1 MSIFGT
7 KFTLNRAI
15 CSKTK
20 KIRPAL
26 RTRYLIYM
34 KNLIL
39 PTLLLLGA
47 IVTNAQDN
55 FQLAR
60 PLLKYPSAF
69 FSTEMRVE
77 MAFAE
82 PNTQI
87 RYTLDGQDPTENSP
101 LYTQPVRITKPFT
114 NLKARVFSTIY
125 QPSDVVEATFIKA
138 GLPIKSVE
146 TTPPNQKYKGS
157 GAMTLIDNKGGTTN
171 ISGNTWLGFQTDTVE
186 IVLHLPKKE
195 KVKNVLV
202 NLLRDY
208 GSWIFLPE
216 KIEVFA
222 FKNNAFQLV
231 DNKSYQQDKNVS
243 GSACVAAVF
252 PLKTGIKTD
261 KLKIQLYLVKQ
272 IPDWHGGKGNKSWI
286 FVDEVFVN

>member
-1 MSIFGT
+1 MEFRENVS
-7 KFTLNRAI
+7 
-15 CSKTK
+15 C
-20 KIRPAL
+20 KI
-26 RTRYLIYM
+26 RTRYLIHM
-34 KNLIL
+34 KNWIL
-39 PTLLLLGA
+39 PTLLLLYT
-47 IVTNAQDN
+47 VSTNAQDN

-87 RYTLDGQDPTENSP
+87 RYTLDGQEPTEDSP
-101 LYTQPVRITKPFT
+101 LYTQPVRITKRFT
-114 NLKARVFSTIY
+114 SVKARVFSTIY
-125 QPSDVVEATFIKA
+125 QPSDVVEATFIKD

-171 ISGNTWLGFQTDTVE
+171 ISGSTWLGFQTDTVE
-186 IVLHLPKKE
+186 IVMHLPKKE
-195 KVKNVLV
+195 KIKNVLV

-216 KIEVFA
+216 KIEVLA

-231 DNKSYQQDKNVS
+231 DNKSFKQDNNVN

-252 PLKTGIKTD
+252 ALKNGIKTD

-272 IPDWHGGKGNKSWI
+272 IPDWHAGKGNKSWI

>member
-1 MSIFGT
+1 MEFRENVSDQV
-7 KFTLNRAI
+7 
-15 CSKTK
+15 
-20 KIRPAL
+20 
-26 RTRYLIYM
+26 RTYYLSCM

-39 PTLLLLGA
+39 PTLLLLYT
-47 IVTNAQDN
+47 VSTNAQDN

-87 RYTLDGQDPTENSP
+87 RYTLDGQNPTENSP
-101 LYTQPVRITKPFT
+101 LYTQPVLITKRFT

-125 QPSDVVEATFIKA
+125 QPSDVVEATFIKD

-186 IVLHLPKKE
+186 IVMHLPKKE

-216 KIEVFA
+216 KIEVLA

-231 DNKSYQQDKNVS
+231 DNKTFEQNKNIN
-243 GSACVAAVF
+243 GSACVPTVF
-252 PLKTGIKTD
+252 ALKNGIKTD

-272 IPDWHGGKGNKSWI
+272 IPDWHAGKGNKSWI

>member
-1 MSIFGT
+1 
-7 KFTLNRAI
+7 
-15 CSKTK
+15 
-20 KIRPAL
+20 
-26 RTRYLIYM
+26 M

-39 PTLLLLGA
+39 PTLLLLSA

-69 FSTEMRVE
+69 FSTEMSVE

-87 RYTLDGQDPTENSP
+87 RYTLDGKEPTEDSP

-125 QPSDVVEATFIKA
+125 QPSDVVEATFIKD
-138 GLPIKSVE
+138 GLPIKSIE

-186 IVLHLPKKE
+186 IVLHLPTKE

-202 NLLRDY
+202 NLLHDY

-222 FKNNAFQLV
+222 FQNNAFQIV
-231 DNKSYQQDKNVS
+231 GNKAFKQDTNVPGAACMPAVLALKN
-243 GSACVAAVF
+243 
-252 PLKTGIKTD
+252 GIKTD
-261 KLKIQLYLVKQ
+261 ALKIQLYLVKQ
-272 IPDWHGGKGNKSWI
+272 IPDWHVGKGNKSWI

>member
-1 MSIFGT
+1 
-7 KFTLNRAI
+7 
-15 CSKTK
+15 
-20 KIRPAL
+20 
-26 RTRYLIYM
+26 M

-60 PLLKYPSAF
+60 PLLKYSSAF
-69 FSTEMRVE
+69 FSTEMSVE

-87 RYTLDGQDPTENSP
+87 RYTLDGQNPTENSP
-101 LYTQPVRITKPFT
+101 LYTQPVRITKRFT

-125 QPSDVVEATFIKA
+125 QPSDVVEATFIKD

-171 ISGNTWLGFQTDTVE
+171 ISGSTWLGFQTDTVE
-186 IVLHLPKKE
+186 IVLRLYKKE

-231 DNKSYQQDKNVS
+231 DNKSYEQNKNIN

-252 PLKTGIKTD
+252 PLKNGIKTD
-261 KLKIQLYLVKQ
+261 QLKIQLHLVKQ
-272 IPDWHGGKGNKSWI
+272 IPDWHAGKGNKSWI